1 MPLKL
6 YNTHMK
12 PDSFSR
18 LFALLCLLLAL
29 PYAQARAQGEQSIP
43 LAAAA
48 NTNKV
53 NQSLPPEPDSD
64 VTILR
69 DDFAGKYH
77 PSTLEY
83 LSKMYWRLGTFDM
96 EDTEAVA
103 NYIKIAECKLFT
115 EYVNDD
121 MEWKEIVE
129 TMRQHIEKTRSTYPL
144 NFQFVLQLRLGR
156 YDPERGGFPLIDRTA
171 FQNAKRIEVD
181 SIDKQSAIC
190 YDNHP
195 VKDYPT
201 QLIILLTQPFS
212 LDFLKL
218 DEHVAQAYILRKKS
232 EYSTL
237 SDQEKVRRYEREAYL
252 RLRVTFS
259 QYHGNVPKAG
269 GQPMAI
275 LQGNIDG
282 YEIFEDA
289 KQKRMMLSVNL
300 EDQKAAKTPAMSVPV
315 APAEQTV
322 TAPVVPQQ
330 PIDPS
335 KIEVEAA
342 PGFGVTSPPAATTP
356 SP

>member
-1 MPLKL
+1 MPVKL

-18 LFALLCLLLAL
+18 IFAFACLLVVL
-29 PYAQARAQGEQSIP
+29 PFACAWAQGEHSVP
-43 LAAAA
+43 LAT
-48 NTNKV
+48 NTETNKV

-96 EDTEAVA
+96 EDSEAVA
-103 NYIKIAECKLFT
+103 NYVKITECKLFT

-121 MEWKEIVE
+121 MEWKQIVE

-156 YDPERGGFPLIDRTA
+156 YDPEQGGFPIVDRTG
-171 FQNAKRIEVD
+171 FNNAKRIEVD
-181 SIDKQSAIC
+181 SIDKQQSIC

-195 VKDYPT
+195 IKDYPT

-232 EYSTL
+232 EYS
-237 SDQEKVRRYEREAYL
+237 SMADRERVSRYERDAYL

-300 EDQKAAKTPAMSVPV
+300 EDQAAAQAPAMSVPV
-315 APAEQTV
+315 APAAKV
-322 TAPVVPQQ
+322 VAVPQE
-330 PIDPS
+330 PVDPS

-342 PGFGVTSPPAATTP
+342 PGFAATP

>member
-1 MPLKL
+1 MKL
-6 YNTHMK
+6 
-12 PDSFSR
+12 DSFSR
-18 LFALLCLLLAL
+18 IFTVFCLLLVL
-29 PYAQARAQGEQSIP
+29 PTAAAWAQGEQSIP
-43 LAAAA
+43 LAAKNDAD
-48 NTNKV
+48 KV
-53 NQSLPPEPDSD
+53 NQSLPPEPDTD
-64 VTILR
+64 ITILR

-77 PSTLEY
+77 PSTLEN
-83 LSKMYWRLGTFDM
+83 LSKMYWRLGTYDM

-103 NYIKIAECKLFT
+103 NYIKIAECKLYT

-121 MEWKEIVE
+121 MEWKEMVE
-129 TMRQHIEKTRSTYPL
+129 TMRQHIEKSRHSYPL

-156 YDPERGGFPLIDRTA
+156 YDPERGGFPIGDKTGFR
-171 FQNAKRIEVD
+171 NAKRIEVD
-181 SIDKQSAIC
+181 SIDKKNSIC

-201 QLIILLTQPFS
+201 QLIILLSNPFS

-232 EYSTL
+232 EYSNMP
-237 SDQEKVRRYEREAYL
+237 DQERVRRYEREAYL

-259 QYHGNVPKAG
+259 QYHGNVPKSG

-289 KQKRMMLSVNL
+289 EQKRLMLSVNL
-300 EDQKAAKTPAMSVPV
+300 EDQKATKAPAMSVPPEEKV
-315 APAEQTV
+315 AAPV
-322 TAPVVPQQ
+322 PVVPMKD
-330 PIDPS
+330 PADPS

-342 PGFGVTSPPAATTP
+342 PGFATTP

>member
-1 MPLKL
+1 MPVKL

-18 LFALLCLLLAL
+18 IFAFACLLVVL
-29 PYAQARAQGEQSIP
+29 PFAGAFAQGEHSVP
-43 LAAAA
+43 LAAKAD
-48 NTNKV
+48 TNKV

-96 EDTEAVA
+96 EDSEAVA
-103 NYIKIAECKLFT
+103 NYVKITECKLFT

-156 YDPERGGFPLIDRTA
+156 YDPEKGGFPIVDRTS
-171 FQNAKRIEVD
+171 FNNAKRIEVD
-181 SIDKQSAIC
+181 SIDKQQSIC

-195 VKDYPT
+195 IKDYPT

-232 EYSTL
+232 EYSNMADRERV
-237 SDQEKVRRYEREAYL
+237 SRYERDAYL

-300 EDQKAAKTPAMSVPV
+300 EDQVAAQAPAMSVPV
-315 APAEQTV
+315 APAAQTAA
-322 TAPVVPQQ
+322 APQDAV
-330 PIDPS
+330 DPS

-342 PGFGVTSPPAATTP
+342 PGFAATP